1 MLIAVFV
8 IVFLL
13 EILVPLGLGL
23 YFKEKFGAKWKIWFV
38 GAATFIA
45 SQIVH
50 IPMLLGWQRLL
61 IALGVD
67 QIEEPSLLLTAGL
80 VLAVSFMA
88 GLCEEPARW
97 FAYKLL
103 KEEGIS
109 SRDALT
115 LGAGHGGVE
124 SMFVALTVISSA
136 VSIYMFQSGNLPLGE
151 LQQVQVDALQEAAN
165 LAWYLPLWGGLERL
179 SAIGLHV
186 SLSVLVWLGVRDRKP
201 LRLLA
206 AIGIHTLFNFVAVF
220 SLQGLSFP
228 VWAVEFLILVVSIAA
243 VMLMIRLLKQHGMM
257 TLYAPE
263 KLDDEE
269 EFSGLFAEQFREA
282 GFAGLTETSEKE
294 VSDSP
299 DSGVS
304 EVSETP

>member
-1 MLIAVFV
+1 MLIAVFI

-23 YFKEKFGAKWKIWFV
+23 YLKEKFGAKWKVWFV
-38 GAATFIA
+38 GAAAFIA

-67 QIEEPSLLLTAGL
+67 QVEEPSLLLQTGL

-103 KEEGIS
+103 KEQGES
-109 SRDALT
+109 SRHALM

-124 SMFVALTVISSA
+124 SMFVALSVLSSA
-136 VSIYMFQSGNLPLGE
+136 VSIYMFQSGTLPLDQ
-151 LQQVQVDALQEAAN
+151 LAPAQVDALSEAVN
-165 LAWYLPLWGGLERL
+165 LAWYLPLWGGFERL
-179 SAIGLHV
+179 LAITLHV
-186 SLSVLVWLGVRDRKP
+186 SLSVIVWLGVRDKK
-201 LRLLA
+201 
-206 AIGIHTLFNFVAVF
+206 IGNLFIAMGLHTLFNFVGVF
-220 SLQGLSFP
+220 TAQQGLPYWVIEGSMALI
-228 VWAVEFLILVVSIAA
+228 AVPLVIVVIKLI
-243 VMLMIRLLKQHGMM
+243 RQNGMM

-269 EFSGLFAEQFREA
+269 EFSGLFADQFREA
-282 GFAGLTETSEKE
+282 GFAGLAETGEEEGKTEE
-294 VSDSP
+294 
-299 DSGVS
+299 
-304 EVSETP
+304 